1 MSPLGKRITICI
13 QFQKVNPKNLYTQV
27 TICGVSRLYLYIYV
41 HMTYDI
47 VYIYILYQVNIHN
60 NLRRRYHGFEKEK
73 GGVHGKALKE
83 ERKK

>member
-1 MSPLGKRITICI
+1 
-13 QFQKVNPKNLYTQV
+13 
-27 TICGVSRLYLYIYV
+27 
-41 HMTYDI
+41 MTYDI
-47 VYIYILYQVNIHN
+47 IYIYILYQVNIHN